1 MLNSL
6 LKDGAI
12 LTLKKR
18 ISIDKIKKKKT
29 LVCLTAYTKPIAT
42 IADQFADILLVG
54 DSLGP
59 VIYGLDS
66 TREVELDLMINHGKA
81 VVKATKKSLIVVD
94 MPYGTYELSKYK
106 AYENASKIIDLTG
119 ANAVKLEGG
128 IEIIKTIEY
137 LIKKKINIMG
147 HVGMLPQKL
156 QENKTI
162 RVYGKT
168 QNEKIKIRKDIIA
181 LEKAGVFSIVIEATF
196 LQVVNH
202 AIQNIQIPI
211 IGIGASNQCQGQ
223 ILVTED
229 MIGMT
234 NFNAKFLKKYS
245 NLSKIIRHAIKEYS
259 SQIRSGKFPSKKNMY
274 E

>member
-1 MLNSL
+1 M
-6 LKDGAI
+6 
-12 LTLKKR
+12 TLKKR
-18 ISIDKIKKKKT
+18 ISIDKIKKKKK

-66 TREVELDLMINHGKA
+66 TKEVKLDLMINHGKA
-81 VVKATKKSLIVVD
+81 VVKATKQALIVVD
-94 MPYGTYELSKYK
+94 MPYGTYELSKHK

-128 IEIIKTIEY
+128 IEIIKTIDY

-147 HVGMLPQKL
+147 HVGMLPQRL
-156 QENKTI
+156 EENKTI

-168 QNEKIKIRKDIIA
+168 QKEKIKIRKDIIA
-181 LEKAGVFSIVIEATF
+181 LEKAGVFSIVIEATY

-202 AIQNIQIPI
+202 AIQNTKIPI
-211 IGIGASNQCQGQ
+211 IGIGASNKCHGQ

-245 NLSKIIRHAIKEYS
+245 KLSKIIRHAIREYS
-259 SQIRSGKFPSKKNMY
+259 SQIRSGKFPSKKNLY

>member
-1 MLNSL
+1 M
-6 LKDGAI
+6 
-12 LTLKKR
+12 
-18 ISIDKIKKKKT
+18 
-29 LVCLTAYTKPIAT
+29 VCLTGYTKPIAT

-59 VIYGLDS
+59 VIYGFDS

-94 MPYGTYELSKYK
+94 MPYGTYELSKYE

-128 IEIIKTIEY
+128 IEIIKTIDY
-137 LIKKKINIMG
+137 LIKKKINVMG

-156 QENKTI
+156 EENKTI
-162 RVYGKT
+162 KVYGKT
-168 QNEKIKIRKDIIA
+168 QNEKIKLRKDIIA

-202 AIQNIQIPI
+202 VIQNIQIPI
-211 IGIGASNQCQGQ
+211 IGIGASNKCQGQ

-245 NLSKIIRHAIKEYS
+245 NLSKIIRDAIKEYS
-259 SQIRSGKFPSKKNMY
+259 SHIRSGKFPSKKNMY

>member
-1 MLNSL
+1 M
-6 LKDGAI
+6 
-12 LTLKKR
+12 
-18 ISIDKIKKKKT
+18 
-29 LVCLTAYTKPIAT
+29 VCLTAYTKPIAT

-59 VIYGLDS
+59 VIYGFDS

-94 MPYGTYELSKYK
+94 MPYGTYELSKYE

-128 IEIIKTIEY
+128 IEIIKTIDY
-137 LIKKKINIMG
+137 LIKKKINVMG

-156 QENKTI
+156 EENKTI
-162 RVYGKT
+162 KVYGKT
-168 QNEKIKIRKDIIA
+168 QNEKIKLRKDIIA

-196 LQVVNH
+196 LQVVNYV
-202 AIQNIQIPI
+202 IQNIQIPI
-211 IGIGASNQCQGQ
+211 IGIGASNKCQGQ

-245 NLSKIIRHAIKEYS
+245 NLSKIIRDAIKEYS
-259 SQIRSGKFPSKKNMY
+259 SHIRSGKFPSKKNMY

>member
-1 MLNSL
+1 M
-6 LKDGAI
+6 
-12 LTLKKR
+12 
-18 ISIDKIKKKKT
+18 
-29 LVCLTAYTKPIAT
+29 VCLTAYTKPIAT

-59 VIYGLDS
+59 VIYGFDS

-94 MPYGTYELSKYK
+94 MPYGTYELSKYE

-128 IEIIKTIEY
+128 IEIIKTIDY
-137 LIKKKINIMG
+137 LIKKKINVMG

-156 QENKTI
+156 EENKTI
-162 RVYGKT
+162 KVYGKT
-168 QNEKIKIRKDIIA
+168 QNEKIKLRKDIIA

-202 AIQNIQIPI
+202 VIQNIQIPI
-211 IGIGASNQCQGQ
+211 IGIGASNKCQGQ

-245 NLSKIIRHAIKEYS
+245 NLSKIIRDAIKEYS
-259 SQIRSGKFPSKKNMY
+259 SHIRSGKFPSKKNMY

>member
-1 MLNSL
+1 M
-6 LKDGAI
+6 
-12 LTLKKR
+12 
-18 ISIDKIKKKKT
+18 
-29 LVCLTAYTKPIAT
+29 VCLTAYTKPIAK

-59 VIYGLDS
+59 VIYGFDS

-94 MPYGTYELSKYK
+94 MPYGTYELSKYE

-128 IEIIKTIEY
+128 IEIIKTIDY
-137 LIKKKINIMG
+137 LIKKKINVMG

-156 QENKTI
+156 EENKTI
-162 RVYGKT
+162 KVYGKT
-168 QNEKIKIRKDIIA
+168 QNEKIKLRKDIIA

-202 AIQNIQIPI
+202 VIQNIQIPI
-211 IGIGASNQCQGQ
+211 IGIGASNKCQGQ

-245 NLSKIIRHAIKEYS
+245 NLSKIIRDAIKEYS
-259 SQIRSGKFPSKKNMY
+259 SHIRSGKFPSKKNMY

>member
-1 MLNSL
+1 M
-6 LKDGAI
+6 
-12 LTLKKR
+12 
-18 ISIDKIKKKKT
+18 
-29 LVCLTAYTKPIAT
+29 VCLTDYTKPIAT

-59 VIYGLDS
+59 VIYGFDS

-94 MPYGTYELSKYK
+94 MPYGTYELSKYE

-128 IEIIKTIEY
+128 IEIIKTIDY
-137 LIKKKINIMG
+137 LIKKKINVMG

-156 QENKTI
+156 EENKTI
-162 RVYGKT
+162 KVYGKT
-168 QNEKIKIRKDIIA
+168 QNEKIKLRKDIIA

-202 AIQNIQIPI
+202 VIQNIQIPI
-211 IGIGASNQCQGQ
+211 IGIGASNKCQGQ

-245 NLSKIIRHAIKEYS
+245 NLSNIIRDAIKEYS
-259 SQIRSGKFPSKKNMY
+259 SHIRSGKFPSKKNMY

>member
-1 MLNSL
+1 M
-6 LKDGAI
+6 
-12 LTLKKR
+12 
-18 ISIDKIKKKKT
+18 
-29 LVCLTAYTKPIAT
+29 VCLTAYTKPIAT
-42 IADQFADILLVG
+42 IADQFDDILLVG

-59 VIYGLDS
+59 VIYGFDS

-94 MPYGTYELSKYK
+94 MPYGTYELSKYE

-128 IEIIKTIEY
+128 IEIIKTIDY
-137 LIKKKINIMG
+137 LIKKKINVMG

-156 QENKTI
+156 EENKTI
-162 RVYGKT
+162 KVYGKT
-168 QNEKIKIRKDIIA
+168 QNVKIKLRKDIIA

-202 AIQNIQIPI
+202 VIQNIQIPI
-211 IGIGASNQCQGQ
+211 IGIGASNKCQGQ

-245 NLSKIIRHAIKEYS
+245 NLSKIIRDAIKEYS
-259 SQIRSGKFPSKKNMY
+259 SHIRSGKFPSKKNMY

>member
-1 MLNSL
+1 
-6 LKDGAI
+6 
-12 LTLKKR
+12 
-18 ISIDKIKKKKT
+18 
-29 LVCLTAYTKPIAT
+29 
-42 IADQFADILLVG
+42 
-54 DSLGP
+54 
-59 VIYGLDS
+59 
-66 TREVELDLMINHGKA
+66 MINHGKA

-94 MPYGTYELSKYK
+94 MPYGTYELSKYE

-128 IEIIKTIEY
+128 IEIIKTIDY
-137 LIKKKINIMG
+137 LIKKKINVMG

-156 QENKTI
+156 EENKTI
-162 RVYGKT
+162 KVYGKT
-168 QNEKIKIRKDIIA
+168 QNEKIKLRKDIIA

-202 AIQNIQIPI
+202 VIQNIQIPI
-211 IGIGASNQCQGQ
+211 IGIGASNKCQGQ

-245 NLSKIIRHAIKEYS
+245 NLSKIIRDAIKEYS
-259 SQIRSGKFPSKKNMY
+259 SHIRSGKFPSKKNMY